1 MVYPEQY
8 VLNDFNSH
16 AESRYQAQFSIMAN
30 SGLYTVESITYT
42 NVNKQRHQADM
53 LLIGRYYLNPGP
65 PVWAHGN
72 GHHIEYYMGQPTD
85 MCEPVPENHISRIYY
100 FTPFRLMG
108 STQGSSKSKRK
119 RHTTFNFEAEVF
131 ETVVNFVLLLT
142 GRLDHA
148 HNPRGIDMTGNL
160 QFACLAF
167 EKNHNAEEAAKLAF
181 QENRLS
187 FQEHSGSQHT
197 QRSSE
202 LALRGVRLSEAC
214 ESSTAETTPTKLPRT
229 VVNSTSFRVQARYG
243 TQPASMK
250 GQVLRFQSDV
260 DVELAQV
267 RAAHQEEMK
276 NLQAQLTAQDNKTKA
291 AKAKT
296 VGSKKKLK
304 AVKQEN
310 KELKDRSS
318 AQETKSQNMIGKYG
332 RLKDRY
338 CRAKTMLRIKRER
351 SDD

>member
-30 SGLYTVESITYT
+30 SGLYTVESITYK

-53 LLIGRYYLNPGP
+53 LLIGRYYLNTGP

-187 FQEHSGSQHT
+187 FQEHSGSQRT
-197 QRSSE
+197 QRSSK

-214 ESSTAETTPTKLPRT
+214 ESSTAEITPTKLPRT
-229 VVNSTSFRVQARYG
+229 VVNSTSFRVQARCKPPFTPQLYLKL
-243 TQPASMK
+243 TQHF
-250 GQVLRFQSDV
+250 RWH
-260 DVELAQV
+260 
-267 RAAHQEEMK
+267 AACIHEGETSPDYPPH
-276 NLQAQLTAQDNKTKA
+276 LLSYSLTMT
-291 AKAKT
+291 
-296 VGSKKKLK
+296 
-304 AVKQEN
+304 
-310 KELKDRSS
+310 
-318 AQETKSQNMIGKYG
+318 
-332 RLKDRY
+332 
-338 CRAKTMLRIKRER
+338 RAKSYVSNPMSMSNSHKFELLTKKR
-351 SDD
+351 